1 MGARAREFSDD
12 GVSPSLSEAL
22 VFATMCI
29 IGLPVEVHVKDGS
42 VYSGILHTACLGKDY
57 GAFSDPISDLLN
69 WFEFCLGIILK
80 KARMIKKGKLEANV
94 AHGGMVETLVILTG
108 DLVQVVAKAFQ
119 LSDDDIVRNITGEDT
134 EAVAS
139 TIPSFECLGTEAKM
153 LKPSN
158 AAVHKKQINNTSYV
172 SPVFLDWGTVD
183 SRGSAGGIVVLWD
196 SRVLEMIELEKGECS
211 ISCDFKN
218 CEDGFTWTFTG
229 VYGPTKRREREN
241 LWNELG
247 AIHGLWNGPWCV
259 AGDFNAILSPE
270 ERSRGGS
277 FNSDMRRF
285 AEVIEELQLKD
296 LTLFGGPFTWSGGVN
311 NQTMSRLDRFL
322 VNEGWDCR
330 FSHSRQSVLPR
341 PVSDHFP
348 ILLEGGGL
356 RNGPSPF
363 RFENMWLKVVKIK
376 LKEWNRDV
384 FGKVEYRKNVA
395 LDQMQFWDAK
405 EKINRLTLEEM
416 EARREAREEYKKWVL
431 LEEVTWRQ
439 KSREVWLKEGD
450 RNTSFFHRM
459 ANAHRRRNNMERI
472 RINGMW
478 KLEENGMS
486 EGIVNAF
493 KTLLSNPGDWRPSLA
508 GLQCEQLQSLD
519 ADALEVPFT
528 EEEVHDALVGCSGDK
543 ALGPDGFTMS
553 FWQFAWDFVKEDVMR
568 FFREFHEHGKFVKRL
583 NTIFLVLIP
592 KKMGAEDLREFRPIN
607 LVGSLYKWLAKVLAN
622 RLKRAVG
629 KVVSKAQGAFVEG
642 RQILDAVL
650 IANEAIDSILKNNEN
665 GILCKLDIEKAY
677 DNVDWSFLLTVMQK
691 MGFGEKWLGWIK
703 WCIST
708 ASFSVLINGTPKGFF
723 QSSRGLRQGD
733 PLSPYLF
740 VIAMEVFSS
749 FLNRAVDNGYISGCQ
764 VKGRNEGGVQISH
777 LLFADDTLVFCQ
789 ASQDQLTY
797 LSWLLM
803 WFEAASGM
811 RINLDK
817 SELIPVGRVVDIDDL
832 ALDFGCKVGSL
843 PSTYLGLPL
852 GAPFKS
858 VAMWDGVE
866 ERFRKRLTMWKR
878 QYLSKGGRATL
889 IRSTLSNLPIYYMSV
904 LSLPS
909 SVRRRLE
916 QIQRDFLWGGGS
928 LERKPHLVRWK
939 VVCLSKKKGGL
950 GIKCLS
956 NLNKA
961 LLSKWNWRFANEREA
976 LWNQVIRG
984 NVGNGRRVS
993 FWRDRWCGDAPLCD
1007 SFPSIYALSI
1017 EKEAWVADVWDPL
1030 VQGGR
1035 GGWNPCFSR
1044 ALNDWEV
1051 EEAEL
1056 FLGCL
1061 HGKRVIGDVDD
1072 KVVWTETKSGIFS
1085 AKSLYLALEADCPSS
1100 FPSSC
1105 IWKVWVQPKISFFT
1119 WEAAWGKALTLDL
1132 VQRRVRK
1139 TLLSWQTSSMGKKH
1153 RKVWKAAP
1161 LHIFWTVWKARNRL
1175 AFKDDDISIQ
1185 WNSVQNENGFAH
1197 GFMATPSEDNLMS
1210 KIVEH
1215 EVRRKEPSYLG
1226 SALEIENGKRDSKI
1240 LAKSEEAPSFPDNGR
1255 QVGDDRIQGK
1265 QDHSKQKYEFHRKET
1280 AHEIQGSSSSCE
1292 FNIHYALCCV

>member
-1 MGARAREFSDD
+1 MGCAQVDTHKGSAGIGHPITHSTVPAGARAREACLEEIDGWTD
-12 GVSPSLSEAL
+12 GVLVGASHGSTFPDCNFKEITDEAL
-22 VFATMCI
+22 KEEAARYTYSCTRDDFSFGERALYSSSSRSGWVVTMVDPARGSDVGGLDMDPLRMIMTDGREAEVLGSPGMVFGT
-29 IGLPVEVHVKDGS
+29 DGKEAEKVVGWDITEERNEGGEQCWQS
-42 VYSGILHTACLGKDY
+42 SCLARFSRCLGMPTE
-57 GAFSDPISDLLN
+57 GFEGEILFLLKRMKERN
-69 WFEFCLGIILK
+69 FRRGRRGTRMETKIQEMTRGII
-80 KARMIKKGKLEANV
+80 RSIGV
-94 AHGGMVETLVILTG
+94 G
-108 DLVQVVAKAFQ
+108 
-119 LSDDDIVRNITGEDT
+119 R
-134 EAVAS
+134 
-139 TIPSFECLGTEAKM
+139 
-153 LKPSN
+153 
-158 AAVHKKQINNTSYV
+158 
-172 SPVFLDWGTVD
+172 FLDWGAVD
-183 SRGSAGGIVVLWD
+183 SRGSAGGIV
-196 SRVLEMIELEKGECS
+196 
-211 ISCDFKN
+211 
-218 CEDGFTWTFTG
+218 DGFTWTFTG

-259 AGDFNAILSPE
+259 AGDFNAILSPK

-322 VNEGWDCR
+322 VNEGR
-330 FSHSRQSVLPR
+330 G
-341 PVSDHFP
+341 
-348 ILLEGGGL
+348 LEKW
-356 RNGPSPF
+356 SIPF
-363 RFENMWLKVVKIK
+363 RFENMWLKVEGFKDLLKAWWEGDNFNGAASFVLAEKLKVVKTM

-384 FGKVEYRKNVA
+384 FGRVEYRKNVA

-405 EKINRLTLEEM
+405 EKINRLTVEEM
-416 EARREAREEYKKWVL
+416 EDRREAREEYKKWVL
-431 LEEVTWRQ
+431 LEE
-439 KSREVWLKEGD
+439 
-450 RNTSFFHRM
+450 
-459 ANAHRRRNNMERI
+459 
-472 RINGMW
+472 
-478 KLEENGMS
+478 
-486 EGIVNAF
+486 
-493 KTLLSNPGDWRPSLA
+493 
-508 GLQCEQLQSLD
+508 CEQLQRLD

-543 ALGPDGFTMS
+543 APGPDGFTMS

-583 NTIFLVLIP
+583 NTNFLVLIP
-592 KKMGAEDLREFRPIN
+592 KKMGAEDLREFRPIS

-677 DNVDWSFLLTVMQK
+677 DNVDWSFLLTLK
-691 MGFGEKWLGWIK
+691 
-703 WCIST
+703 
-708 ASFSVLINGTPKGFF
+708 
-723 QSSRGLRQGD
+723 GLRQGD

-749 FLNRAVDNGYISGCQ
+749 FLNRAMDNGYISGCQ
-764 VKGRNEGGVQISH
+764 VKGRNEGGIQISH

-866 ERFRKRLTMWKR
+866 ERFRKRLTMWKK

-904 LSLPS
+904 LRLPS
-909 SVRRRLE
+909 SVRSRLE

-961 LLSKWNWRFANEREA
+961 LLSKWNWRYANEREA

-984 NVGNGRRVS
+984 KYGEDRGVG
-993 FWRDRWCGDAPLCD
+993 A
-1007 SFPSIYALSI
+1007 
-1017 EKEAWVADVWDPL
+1017 
-1030 VQGGR
+1030 R
-1035 GGWNPCFSR
+1035 G
-1044 ALNDWEV
+1044 
-1051 EEAEL
+1051 
-1056 FLGCL
+1056 
-1061 HGKRVIGDVDD
+1061 K
-1072 KVVWTETKSGIFS
+1072 
-1085 AKSLYLALEADCPSS
+1085 
-1100 FPSSC
+1100 
-1105 IWKVWVQPKISFFT
+1105 
-1119 WEAAWGKALTLDL
+1119 
-1132 VQRRVRK
+1132 
-1139 TLLSWQTSSMGKKH
+1139 
-1153 RKVWKAAP
+1153 
-1161 LHIFWTVWKARNRL
+1161 
-1175 AFKDDDISIQ
+1175 
-1185 WNSVQNENGFAH
+1185 
-1197 GFMATPSEDNLMS
+1197 
-1210 KIVEH
+1210 
-1215 EVRRKEPSYLG
+1215 
-1226 SALEIENGKRDSKI
+1226 
-1240 LAKSEEAPSFPDNGR
+1240 
-1255 QVGDDRIQGK
+1255 
-1265 QDHSKQKYEFHRKET
+1265 
-1280 AHEIQGSSSSCE
+1280 
-1292 FNIHYALCCV
+1292 